1 MVPLNL
7 APNLPDSLRLPRNL
21 GRWNGAT
28 VDVRFITM
36 ELLVAFGLNY
46 IEANLLFYRVLQLK
60 DSPEPRFDAVP
71 QDPNLP
77 ATKTGNS
84 QSPVAA
90 ISGRDKCFVFPF
102 KEVDR
107 PEFGIFS
114 FSAVIQLATS
124 KKEALKTF
132 SEWYDKQRAA
142 LGIGNWKQP
151 GRDPIR
157 FLRDLIVYEFRAA
170 SPEWD
175 IIHFDDQMEYMG
187 LPRLTN
193 RPRGNSAQEIARRIR
208 FDVAKLI
215 EAGKFPKMSASVD
228 HQKQKLRAMRF
239 YMNSELKR
247 RGLTVK
253 KSNQP
258 LS

>member
-157 FLRDLIVYEFRAA
+157 FLRDLIVYEFSGYIIICLSLGQRTADAMAVSIVDPNTIADSVHHLHKFQKARSLNVSARIAGINKCAA
-170 SPEWD
+170 MDPS
-175 IIHFDDQMEYMG
+175 
-187 LPRLTN
+187 LT
-193 RPRGNSAQEIARRIR
+193 
-208 FDVAKLI
+208 
-215 EAGKFPKMSASVD
+215 
-228 HQKQKLRAMRF
+228 
-239 YMNSELKR
+239 
-247 RGLTVK
+247 LT
-253 KSNQP
+253 SRD
-258 LS
+258 LA